1 MAERYKRLYTLE
13 GERYTEGSPVIIA
26 AGALLC
32 DNNTG
37 GVLAQVKYRNLTTK
51 IISGMTVL
59 VTSIDN
65 ADRELEEKVEYKYL
79 DLSEQ
84 FGNEFGSKSA
94 IVLPDNTARK
104 FDITVTEIVFS
115 DKSIW
120 SNDKPF
126 EPIKTSST
134 LLSLF
139 KDNELVKQYM
149 IETDSSGE
157 NIPESYKDLFLCS
170 CGEVYKNSL
179 SACPKCGLDRQNSI
193 DKLNEQE
200 LRKKADE
207 RIKLEKETAEAE
219 RLQREK
225 REAEERAEAE
235 RTKRR
240 TKKIL
245 EITLPAAV
253 LIIVALIIYN
263 SIIIPNMNYNKAE
276 ELVAEEKYIEALSMY
291 RQLDDYKDSKEKA
304 EDLMYQLNYNMV
316 ISASRIT
323 VGLKKDGTVIAIG
336 DNYRGICNVDDWTD
350 IVAVSTGD
358 LHTVGLKKD
367 GTVVATGYNKSG
379 QCNVGDWT
387 DIVAVSA
394 GDSHTVGL
402 KKDGTIVA
410 TGYNEYGQ
418 CNVGEWTDIVAVS
431 AGSYHT
437 VGLKKDGTVVAT
449 GYNGSGQCDV
459 ADWTDIK
466 VPQSN

>member
-1 MAERYKRLYTLE
+1 MSERYKRLYTLE

-84 FGNEFGSKSA
+84 FGSEFGSKSA

-126 EPIKTSST
+126 EPVKTSST
-134 LLSLF
+134 LLNLF

-157 NIPESYKDLFLCS
+157 YIPESYKDLFLCS
-170 CGEVYKNSL
+170 CGEVYKNNL
-179 SACPKCGLDRQNSI
+179 SVCPKCGLDRQNSI

-207 RIKLEKETAEAE
+207 RIKLEKEKAEAE

-225 REAEERAEAE
+225 QEAEERAEAE

-245 EITLPAAV
+245 AIILPVMAV
-253 LIIVALIIYN
+253 IIAALIIYN
-263 SIIIPNMNYNKAE
+263 SIIVPNMNYNKAG
-276 ELVAEEKYIEALSMY
+276 ELAAEGSYIEALSMY
-291 RQLDDYKDSKEKA
+291 RQLDNYKDSKEKA
-304 EDLMYQLNYNMV
+304 EDLSYRLNFNLV
-316 ISASRIT
+316 ISAGAT
-323 VGLKKDGTVIAIG
+323 
-336 DNYRGICNVDDWTD
+336 
-350 IVAVSTGD
+350 
-358 LHTVGLKKD
+358 HTLGLKKD
-367 GTVVATGYNKSG
+367 GTVVATGYNKHG
-379 QCNVGDWT
+379 ECNVGGWTDIVAVSAGATHTLGLKKDGTVVATGSNDYGQCDVGGWT

-394 GDSHTVGL
+394 GD
-402 KKDGTIVA
+402 
-410 TGYNEYGQ
+410 GYGY
-418 CNVGEWTDIVAVS
+418 
-431 AGSYHT
+431 T

-449 GYNGSGQCDV
+449 GSNKYGACDVGGWTDIVAVSGGFSHTVGLKKDGTVVAIGCNGDGQCDV
-459 ADWTDIK
+459 GDWTDIK
-466 VPQSN
+466 VP